1 MPWWAWLIIFGVLVI
16 IVIAIL
22 SLFFPVLRVALQE
35 ILKGLQVVFKGIWFV
50 ICLPFR
56 GIAALA
62 RRMQARRERKRETSA
77 ATAKRRKKKKTSSN
91 SLGTTTNDKSNTTR
105 KAGTGSELKGKPEVK
120 QAKERTGNAKVQKRE
135 KSGKAGKR

>member
-91 SLGTTTNDKSNTTR
+91 SLGTTTNDKSNTTKKQPRQSTKTGKSRQQAQR
-105 KAGTGSELKGKPEVK
+105 K
-120 QAKERTGNAKVQKRE
+120 KVND
-135 KSGKAGKR
+135 SDT